1 MIRDLAKALV
11 AVLLILVLVAEV
23 QRADDAAVDK
33 FQQQHSPV
41 AHQ

>member
-23 QRADDAAVDK
+23 QRADDAAVDQ
-33 FQQQHSPV
+33 FQQHRAAS
-41 AHQ
+41 AHP